1 MQNLKKILQDLKY
14 NADIAGLKV
23 EYETEG
29 AGLQDVLKLKKLADE
44 FSLTFEI
51 KIGGCGAVRDL
62 KECLDIKP
70 EIIVAPMIESSYALK
85 KFTDSV
91 YSVYKNNLLPHLYI
105 NLETITGIN
114 NSKEIIN
121 SKEFEKID
129 GIILGRGDLAASMNL
144 TDVSDIK
151 IMEIIKSLYEK
162 TKLYNKKFI
171 IGGKIKP
178 EEVDIISQYTDF
190 IETRKIIFGK
200 KVSRSS
206 IQKAI
211 EFEIYWLQ
219 NKRNKTHIDSLR
231 INELTERLK

>member
-1 MQNLKKILQDLKY
+1 
-14 NADIAGLKV
+14 
-23 EYETEG
+23 
-29 AGLQDVLKLKKLADE
+29 
-44 FSLTFEI
+44 
-51 KIGGCGAVRDL
+51 
-62 KECLDIKP
+62 
-70 EIIVAPMIESSYALK
+70 
-85 KFTDSV
+85 
-91 YSVYKNNLLPHLYI
+91 
-105 NLETITGIN
+105 
-114 NSKEIIN
+114 
-121 SKEFEKID
+121 
-129 GIILGRGDLAASMNL
+129 MNL